1 MIDQIGTLPQ
11 SSARRT
17 LARCFRVGCG
27 DMTSDQIARAE
38 VLMRR
43 TPANRSNWSVI
54 NNTMETFTEWAVAT
68 PGPRT

>member
-1 MIDQIGTLPQ
+1 
-11 SSARRT
+11 
-17 LARCFRVGCG
+17 
-27 DMTSDQIARAE
+27 MTSDQIARAE